1 MTVNYDGVI
10 LGGTIQARLMATR
23 AARQGARIALVEA
36 PMSVNRQQRRQM
48 TIAVLAR
55 AGAARQSQWFPA
67 PPRPLDSSDWA
78 SLRQRVALAVEM
90 ADGQTSLHDLAV
102 AGVDI
107 VPEVGQFAP
116 KPRLAI
122 TTESR
127 RLTGRS
133 YLLSPPVEVMKPAI
147 LGLSEAPV
155 LIPETLLDLSAPPTE
170 LAILGRSPDAIALAQ
185 ALALLGIRTTL
196 ISQGE
201 RLLATE
207 DPDMSQFVESLLVAA
222 GVDLR
227 LQVRLQGIQHQ
238 DKVAIQF
245 TDGSVLKV
253 SHLLVATSLQP
264 QLHALNLGQI
274 NLQASPR
281 AIAVDDL
288 LKTSH
293 PRCFA
298 FGPCL
303 GGYWS
308 DHRDHQDGP
317 VALQNALYFPWRKVH
332 QLNRVCRL
340 TTSPEFA
347 RFGLTAQQ
355 ALRYYG
361 PAAQVIQIPFEQIS
375 KFHLDDRMTGICR
388 CIIHQNGMVLGAQIV
403 ADNGTDLV
411 QTLALMAHQHVPIQA
426 LDRART
432 VSITD
437 LEMLE
442 QISEA
447 WQRHRWQPGC
457 WRRDWA
463 ENWFNWRRTRL

>member
-1 MTVNYDGVI
+1 
-10 LGGTIQARLMATR
+10 
-23 AARQGARIALVEA
+23 
-36 PMSVNRQQRRQM
+36 
-48 TIAVLAR
+48 
-55 AGAARQSQWFPA
+55 
-67 PPRPLDSSDWA
+67 
-78 SLRQRVALAVEM
+78 
-90 ADGQTSLHDLAV
+90 
-102 AGVDI
+102 
-107 VPEVGQFAP
+107 
-116 KPRLAI
+116 
-122 TTESR
+122 
-127 RLTGRS
+127 
-133 YLLSPPVEVMKPAI
+133 
-147 LGLSEAPV
+147 
-155 LIPETLLDLSAPPTE
+155 
-170 LAILGRSPDAIALAQ
+170 LGRSPDAIALAQ

-447 WQRHRWQPGC
+447 WQQHRWQPGC

-463 ENWFNWRRTRL
+463 ENWFNWRRSRL